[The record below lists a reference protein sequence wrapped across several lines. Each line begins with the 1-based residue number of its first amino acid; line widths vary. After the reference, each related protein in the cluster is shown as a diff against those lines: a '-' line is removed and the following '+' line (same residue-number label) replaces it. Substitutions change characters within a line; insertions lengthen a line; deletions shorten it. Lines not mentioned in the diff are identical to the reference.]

1 MIERWRKMS
10 PGERLR
16 AQIVFAFLMLGV
28 YGLVFYPISRKK
40 LDHAEQMLHRRQDR
54 IDKRANIDNLSSK
67 GLNPKVIQKKIDEA
81 RKKFKALSQD
91 FDELDTGFAPVD
103 SADVKRQLMLEISTL
118 ADRTGVNL
126 VSVVQKGV
134 SLTDEGTSVY
144 LDPQVKRPL
153 LDISA
158 QAKFWDLIDFLNGLK
173 ELSFYV
179 SVMNLKL
186 YADPPR
192 GNNDDRLP
200 GGALY
205 IYLQMSM

>member
-16 AQIVFAFLMLGV
+16 AQIVLAFLMLGL
-28 YGLVFYPISRKK
+28 YGLLFYPLAKKK
-40 LDHAEQMLHRRQDR
+40 LDRAEQMLHRRQDR
-54 IDKRANIDNLSSK
+54 IEKRANIDNLSSK
-67 GLNPKVIQKKIDEA
+67 GLNPKVIQKKID
-81 RKKFKALSQD
+81 KAKETLKTLRQD
-91 FDELDTGFAPVD
+91 FDELDTGFAPLD

-118 ADRTGVNL
+118 ADRTRVNL
-126 VSVVQKGV
+126 VSVAQKGV

-153 LDISA
+153 LNIKA
-158 QAKFWDLIDFLNGLK
+158 QARFWDLVDFLNELK

-192 GNNDDRLP
+192 GHSEDKLP
-200 GGALY
+200 GGILY
-205 IYLQMSM
+205 IFLQMSM